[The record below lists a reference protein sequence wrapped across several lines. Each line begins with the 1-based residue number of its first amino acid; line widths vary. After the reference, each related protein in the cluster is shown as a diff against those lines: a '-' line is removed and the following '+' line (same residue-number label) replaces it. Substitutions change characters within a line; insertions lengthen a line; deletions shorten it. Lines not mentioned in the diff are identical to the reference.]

1 MLYSSSPISVRSPST
16 LAHVVNY
23 RNEISHQWARR
34 HVLRQFREGL
44 VSRESIC
51 DADFLL
57 VTAGNYH
64 GEPADYPCPVCGGNN
79 LRRVLW
85 VYGEQIGKASG
96 SARHE
101 EEIQKLVKDGR
112 ECTVHTV
119 EVCPECKWNHLLK
132 AETAT
137 AS

>member
-1 MLYSSSPISVRSPST
+1 M
-16 LAHVVNY
+16 
-23 RNEISHQWARR
+23 
-34 HVLRQFREGL
+34 EGL
-44 VSRESIC
+44 VPRAAIC

-57 VTAGNYH
+57 VTAGKYH
-64 GEPADYPCPVCGGNN
+64 GEPAGYECPVCKGDN
-79 LRRVLW
+79 LRTVLW

-96 SARHE
+96 SARNE
-101 EEIQKLVKDGR
+101 EEIEKLVENGR

-119 EVCPECKWNHLLK
+119 EVCPDCKWNHLLK